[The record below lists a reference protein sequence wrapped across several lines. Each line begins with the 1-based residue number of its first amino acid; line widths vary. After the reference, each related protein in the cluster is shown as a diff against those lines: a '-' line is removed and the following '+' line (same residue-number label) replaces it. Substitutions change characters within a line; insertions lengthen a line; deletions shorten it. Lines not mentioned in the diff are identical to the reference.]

1 MRIERFDPETAE
13 TAISSVY
20 RAYVDG
26 KAVDD
31 PHGPLMSLGVFRYW
45 LAQSWTR
52 WPREAWLATDDRGA
66 VLGWY
71 LLDLAHAAREAREH
85 GRTQLTA
92 YAKIGSAGEAFAM
105 MAGARSAI
113 VETRW
118 ALDIPALSAESLQR
132 LRAQAE
138 REAAGYRLLH
148 WVGPTPEQ
156 HLEQVA
162 AVIAAISDAP
172 SRGEN
177 QELHWDVANVRH
189 LDDDIV
195 RRKLR
200 HYSVAAQHAGS
211 GTLAGL
217 TQAAVAP
224 EDPAWGDQGMTVVI
238 RAHRG
243 HQLGILMKVALLQ
256 LMLTQEPE
264 LRKIATWTTDAN
276 THMEAINQALG
287 YVILDRS
294 ACFTLAIR

>member
-1 MRIERFDPETAE
+1 MT
-13 TAISSVY
+13 
-20 RAYVDG
+20 
-26 KAVDD
+26 
-31 PHGPLMSLGVFRYW
+31 
-45 LAQSWTR
+45 
-52 WPREAWLATDDRGA
+52 
-66 VLGWY
+66 
-71 LLDLAHAAREAREH
+71 
-85 GRTQLTA
+85 
-92 YAKIGSAGEAFAM
+92 
-105 MAGARSAI
+105 AGARSAI